1 MRIIFIYIFTSFSF
15 ICFGSFPTQNNIP
28 LDTIKEFKKETLEEY
43 RNRIK
48 KQLYSNDHDL
58 FQESINQHKSQKKE
72 KKNLSKWQKTH
83 PLLRV
88 LYIILGLIIVL
99 IIYFGVINPIS
110 LSPSIS
116 LSDLESAIE

>member
-15 ICFGSFPTQNNIP
+15 ICFGAFPTQNSIP
-28 LDTIKEFKKETLEEY
+28 LDTIKELKKETLEEY

-48 KQLYSNDHDL
+48 KQLFSNDNDL
-58 FQESINQHKSQKKE
+58 YQESINQHKSQKKD
-72 KKNLSKWQKTH
+72 KKNLSRWQKTH

-99 IIYFGVINPIS
+99 FIYFGAINPIS
-110 LSPSIS
+110 PSIS
-116 LSDLESAIE
+116 WSDLESAIE

>member
-48 KQLYSNDHDL
+48 KQLFSNDNDL

-99 IIYFGVINPIS
+99 FIYFGAINPIS
-110 LSPSIS
+110 PSIS
-116 LSDLESAIE
+116 WSDLEDAIE

>member
-15 ICFGSFPTQNNIP
+15 MCFGAFPTQNNIP
-28 LDTIKEFKKETLEEY
+28 LDTIKELKKETLEEY

-48 KQLYSNDHDL
+48 KQLFSNDNDL
-58 FQESINQHKSQKKE
+58 YQESINQHKSHKKD

-88 LYIILGLIIVL
+88 LYIILGLTIVL
-99 IIYFGVINPIS
+99 LIYFAMNPIR
-110 LSPSIS
+110 PSIS
-116 LSDLESAIE
+116 LNDFADAIE

>member
-15 ICFGSFPTQNNIP
+15 ICFGAFPTQNNIP

-48 KQLYSNDHDL
+48 KQLYSNDNDL
-58 FQESINQHKSQKKE
+58 YQESINQHKSQKKD

-99 IIYFGVINPIS
+99 FIYFGVINPFEPTYS
-110 LSPSIS
+110 GSIF
-116 LSDLESAIE
+116 EITIE

>member
-48 KQLYSNDHDL
+48 KQLFSNDNDL

-99 IIYFGVINPIS
+99 FIYFGAINPIS
-110 LSPSIS
+110 PSIS
-116 LSDLESAIE
+116 WSDLESAIE